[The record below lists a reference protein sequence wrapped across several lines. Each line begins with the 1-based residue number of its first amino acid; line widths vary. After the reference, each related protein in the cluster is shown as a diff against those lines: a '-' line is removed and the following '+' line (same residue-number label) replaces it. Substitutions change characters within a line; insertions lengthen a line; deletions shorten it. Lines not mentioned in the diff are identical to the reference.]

1 MAGTR
6 QPLLSW
12 NQLSRGQAV
21 TFYTADGWKKGTV
34 TGINSNSV
42 SILSFI
48 GSKPKTTTVYDLR
61 NVRPA

>member
-1 MAGTR
+1 MNW
-6 QPLLSW
+6 S
-12 NQLSRGQAV
+12 SFKKGQAV